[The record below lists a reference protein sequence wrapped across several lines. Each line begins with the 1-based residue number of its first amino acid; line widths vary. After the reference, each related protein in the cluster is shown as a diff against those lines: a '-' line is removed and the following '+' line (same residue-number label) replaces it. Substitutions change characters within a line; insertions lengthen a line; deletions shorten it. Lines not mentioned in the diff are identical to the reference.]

1 MDDPYRTPP
10 PPEAARR
17 ACTEAGPRCV
27 SSGAPVGSDLLRE
40 QVNQQNKVLRL
51 MRVLM
56 GVGLLPWVGV
66 GLLLWHARPEVPPV
80 VVTCCPQAEETSPQ
94 DDVLPVVD
102 AREVAN
108 GVENDP
114 VRAIATAR
122 ASLLRVLGD
131 KTIKVRHVA
140 ISGRE
145 FLRAMQNADLRT
157 RVLPVELDGGKAGLK
172 LLRLP
177 SGGYWDL
184 MGMRAGDVLVAL
196 NGYGMRDPRT
206 AMQAHVEM
214 MRARHGVF
222 ELERDGERY
231 ALSVRWEE

>member
-1 MDDPYRTPP
+1 
-10 PPEAARR
+10 
-17 ACTEAGPRCV
+17 
-27 SSGAPVGSDLLRE
+27 
-40 QVNQQNKVLRL
+40 
-51 MRVLM
+51 
-56 GVGLLPWVGV
+56 
-66 GLLLWHARPEVPPV
+66 
-80 VVTCCPQAEETSPQ
+80 
-94 DDVLPVVD
+94 VD

-196 NGYGMRDPRT
+196 RDAGPQNGD
-206 AMQAHVEM
+206 AS
-214 MRARHGVF
+214 ARGDDACAARGV
-222 ELERDGERY
+222 RVG
-231 ALSVRWEE
+231 A

>member
-1 MDDPYRTPP
+1 
-10 PPEAARR
+10 
-17 ACTEAGPRCV
+17 
-27 SSGAPVGSDLLRE
+27 LLRE
-40 QVNQQNKVLRL
+40 QLNQQKKVLRL

-66 GLLLWHARPEVPPV
+66 GLLLWHEKPEAPPPV
-80 VVTCCPQAEETSPQ
+80 VVTYCPQAEETGPQ

-102 AREVAN
+102 AQEVAHS
-108 GVENDP
+108 VENDP

-131 KTIKVRHVA
+131 KTMKVVHVSL
-140 ISGRE
+140 SGRE
-145 FLRAMQNADLRT
+145 FLRAMQGVDTRT
-157 RVLPVELDGGKAGLK
+157 RVLPVELAGGKAGLK
-172 LLRLP
+172 LVRLP

-184 MGMRAGDVLVAL
+184 MGMRSGDVLVAL

-214 MRARHGVF
+214 MRAQHGVF

-231 ALSVRWEE
+231 ALSVRWDD